1 MKYLAVVGSFII
13 SLILAPLTVAQQDT
27 YRPPLGDIMGK
38 IRLRHIKLWF
48 AGKLANWE
56 LATYEL
62 DEIRASLEKAADLY
76 RGIPVELVLNTA
88 DPIVAITKAIEAKD
102 SAMFAKAYGD
112 LTVACNACH
121 AGIGRGFIVMQ
132 VPSVS
137 PFSDQSFAPI
147 PRSSGSARLKPSPVS
162 LPHQAAHLGMSV
174 AIKIEGES
182 WPISRFRDPC
192 ANVSAKDWTRWR

>member
-1 MKYLAVVGSFII
+1 MKYLAVVGTFVI
-13 SLILAPLTVAQQDT
+13 SLILAPLAVAQQDA

-38 IRLRHIKLWF
+38 IQLRHIKLWF

-112 LTVACNACH
+112 LTVACNGCH

-132 VPSVS
+132 LPSAS
-137 PFSDQSFAPI
+137 PFTDQSFA
-147 PRSSGSARLKPSPVS
+147 
-162 LPHQAAHLGMSV
+162 AHTAS
-174 AIKIEGES
+174 
-182 WPISRFRDPC
+182 
-192 ANVSAKDWTRWR
+192 